1 MREKG
6 GYPLV
11 YSFFL
16 PPPRN
21 PLEKI
26 HRTATRVINPARVVT
41 LLPIEAEM
49 VPMKD
54 RPCNTTTIAMI
65 KMY

>member
-6 GYPLV
+6 GLSPV

-16 PPPRN
+16 PPPMN
-21 PLEKI
+21 PLVKI
-26 HRTATRVINPARVVT
+26 HNTATSVIKLARVVT
-41 LLPIEAEM
+41 LEAILAEM

-65 KMY
+65 RMY